1 MPPIPFA
8 RLSRSLMSL
17 ATALTILLAMTA
29 LGPAIAAAAEDTPD
43 PNCCGYIVFGNVW
56 YDQNGDGIW
65 QVGEP
70 PLAGWDVEVFNIS
83 NVLVATL
90 TTDALGYYET
100 LAPVGCGGTFHL
112 KQVVQPGWT
121 QTLPPA
127 SGFYT
132 DIGFG
137 CGGTTFGPYNFGN
150 KQPDCLPFTKT
161 YTLDAEFNLG
171 TLSGVVTNSDQL
183 ELSPTATTWE
193 FAWIANASEGTI
205 SKVSTQ
211 TGKEVGRYYTG
222 PPEPG
227 NGYGYLSPSRTV
239 IDVNGDCWVAN
250 RNMSSTHFASVSQ
263 IVTAGGIDWNSN
275 SNIDT
280 ATDSN
285 TNGQIDSWEMLP
297 WGQDER
303 VVRHY
308 LLGSTLGD
316 QARAMVIDKAGYLW
330 VGLCITQQLVKV
342 DTALPTAT
350 YSANNPSTA
359 APILVSIPVPL
370 PPHSGMPYGLALSP
384 NGKLYMSTVNSRA
397 FEIDPGLA
405 SGGTGAGPAVTET
418 IDHGGSNYG
427 IAVDQNCIVWL
438 AVRTGP
444 SGQFGCIRWD
454 PTLTLGNP
462 LLGWTYSNPGAP
474 GIGRGIT
481 VDFNNEIWM
490 ACNDANHSVVKF
502 SNTLV
507 PNVLGVYPTPSDTP
521 VGVGAAS
528 DGNII
533 VTPSHNSLW
542 CKLDV
547 TTGAL
552 IPLPGPE
559 LVGAGPYTYSDF
571 TGSQLSMT
579 GLQQG
584 TWNVVTDGGSSLLAW
599 NFIGWNDLVPVG
611 TSVLV
616 EARVAATLP
625 ALAAQPWTIIGTSGP
640 LGIPIPGRYIE
651 TRVRLQRSADC
662 GIPFVTPILYD
673 LTVSAICN
681 ICSFATCPSDTTI
694 PCTSPQGAEFSWPA
708 PIMQGTCDS
717 TWTVSCSPSPGY
729 FPIGTT
735 PVICTAVNAENDT
748 VICQFNVTVA
758 GGCDPPPTG
767 ACCINNLCSISTEAA
782 CELSGGIYFGDG
794 TDCTGGCNQD
804 CVEPPNNLA
813 GWWPLD
819 AAPGGITPSL
829 TSPFT
834 SGTLVNAPTPL
845 AGEQVTNSY
854 RFNGTN
860 QSIQVP
866 HHVSLDIGAGDFSV
880 DAWIRTTQ
888 SQGVATLLD
897 KRNTSPIQG
906 LVVFL
911 NNGYPALQLAV
922 AGGFTNYSLSAING
936 GAPAFV
942 ADGLW
947 HLVAVTVDRD
957 DPTGIQFYV
966 DGNPVGTPLNP
977 TGRMGSLNSTASLV
991 LAGAHPVLG
1000 GRHLAGDLDEVEL
1013 IRRELSADEIYRLF
1027 DAGAAGKCPETC
1039 YATKNALCCN
1049 GLTSGSSV
1057 TICNYSLVPH
1067 TYSWGVSPLT
1077 SGIGCGPT
1085 GPSGFFPTSGT
1096 LTVPAQGC
1104 VTVPIQVACPSNVPV
1119 GQTACYQ
1126 VQIFNH
1132 DTGRLF
1138 GCTGSVRRAKKWC
1151 WLLSAEIGPVGI
1163 FGIYPGVS
1171 RPIEFEV
1178 RNLGEGNSP
1187 ESIDYMIRPLAG
1199 DTGLPSAGVSLNG
1212 LPPGQ
1217 PVIGTRMIPPGES
1230 EIVTLEV
1237 SYSDA
1242 SPIGYDRLVIDADEN
1257 GDNQLDPITELA
1269 VRSVLPGTSSVP
1281 GDTPP
1286 PAPTSVDS
1294 GRLLLVFPNP
1304 FSASDQIRFR
1314 VEGDNDQDVKLRLFD
1329 PMGRLV
1335 KSFYDAQPMTP
1346 GEHTVNWNALDDR
1359 GQPLRSGIYFLKL
1372 EVGHRSESIKLMV
1385 RP

>member
-1 MPPIPFA
+1 M
-8 RLSRSLMSL
+8 SRFSMTLAIFL
-17 ATALTILLAMTA
+17 LAATGGATTATAA
-29 LGPAIAAAAEDTPD
+29 PPDTD
-43 PNCCGYIVFGNVW
+43 CCGYTVMGNVW
-56 YDQNGDGIW
+56 YDQNADGIK
-65 QVGEP
+65 QLVEP
-70 PLAGWDVEVFNIS
+70 PLAGWSVEVFDSTNT
-83 NVLVATL
+83 LVTTL
-90 TTDALGYYET
+90 TTDALGYYST
-100 LAPVGCGGTFHL
+100 IAPVGCGNIFIL

-121 QTLPPA
+121 QSFPPS
-127 SGFYT
+127 SGFHT
-132 DIGFG
+132 GLGTG
-137 CGGTTFGPYNFGN
+137 CGPTFGPYDFGN
-150 KQPDCLPFTKT
+150 KQPNCLPFTKT
-161 YTLDAEFNLG
+161 YTLDADFNLG
-171 TLSGVVTNSDQL
+171 TLSGIVTNSDQL
-183 ELSPTATTWE
+183 ELSPTSTTWQ

-205 SKVSTQ
+205 SKVNTQ

-222 PPEPG
+222 PADGG

-239 IDVNGDCWVAN
+239 VDVNGDCWVAN
-250 RNMSSTHFASVSQ
+250 RNLSSAHFASVTQ
-263 IVTAGGIDWNSN
+263 IVTSGGIDWNSN
-275 SNIDT
+275 TIIDT

-285 TNGQIDSWEMLP
+285 NNGQIDPWEILP

-308 LLGSTLGD
+308 LLGSTIGD

-342 DTALPTAT
+342 DATLPTAT

-359 APILVSIPVPL
+359 APSLVSIPVPL
-370 PPHSGMPYGLALSP
+370 APHTGMPYGMALSP
-384 NGKLYMSTVNSRA
+384 NGKLYMSTVNSKA
-397 FEIDPGLA
+397 FEIDPGLV
-405 SGGTGAGPAVTET
+405 SGGTIAGPAITET
-418 IDHGGSNYG
+418 INHGGSNYG

-438 AVRTGP
+438 AIRLGP
-444 SGQFGCIRWD
+444 GGQYGCIRWD
-454 PTLTLGNP
+454 PTMTLGNP
-462 LLGWTYSNPGAP
+462 LLGWTISNPGAP

-490 ACNDANHSVVKF
+490 ACNDSSNSVVKF
-502 SNTLV
+502 SNTPV
-507 PNVLGVYPTPSDTP
+507 PNVIGVYPTPSDTP
-521 VGVGAAS
+521 VGVGAAE
-528 DGNII
+528 DGHII

-542 CKLDV
+542 CKIDV
-547 TTGAL
+547 NTGAQ

-559 LVGAGPYTYSDF
+559 LVGYGPYTYSDF
-571 TGSQLSMT
+571 TGSQMNMT

-584 TWNVVTDGGSSLLAW
+584 IWSVITDGGSSLLAW
-599 NFIGWNDLVPVG
+599 NFIGWNELTPVG

-616 EARVAATLP
+616 EARIAATLP
-625 ALAAQPWTIIGTSGP
+625 ALAAQSWTIIGTSGP
-640 LGIPIPGRYIE
+640 LGSPIPGRYIE
-651 TRVRLQRSADC
+651 TRVRLQRSAEC
-662 GIPFVTPILYD
+662 GVPFVTPVLYD

-681 ICSFATCPSDTTI
+681 ICTFATCPSDTTI
-694 PCTSPQGAEFSWPA
+694 PCTSPQGAEFSWPV
-708 PIMQGTCDS
+708 PIMQGSCDS
-717 TWTVSCSPSPGY
+717 TWTVNCSPSPGY
-729 FPIGTT
+729 FSVGTT

-767 ACCINNLCSISTEAA
+767 ACCTNNFCTITTLAD
-782 CELSGGIYFGDG
+782 CEQSGGIYFGDG
-794 TDCTGGCNQD
+794 TDCTSGCDQN

-819 AAPGGITPSL
+819 IAPGGITPSL

-834 SGTLVNAPTPL
+834 GGTMINGPTPL
-845 AGEQVTNSY
+845 PGEQVANSY
-854 RFNGTN
+854 RFNGVN
-860 QSIQVP
+860 QSVLVP
-866 HHVSLDIGAGDFSV
+866 HHISLDIGPGDVTV

-888 SQGVATLLD
+888 SQGVATLID
-897 KRNTSPIQG
+897 KRNASPIQG
-906 LVVFL
+906 FVVFL
-911 NNGYPALQLAV
+911 NNGYPGLQLAV
-922 AGGFTNYSLSAING
+922 GGGFTNYGLSAVNG

-947 HLVAVTVDRD
+947 HLVAVTLDRD
-957 DPTGIQFYV
+957 DPAGLQFYV

-977 TGRMGSLNSTASLV
+977 TGRMGSLNSAASL
-991 LAGAHPVLG
+991 LMAGVHPALG
-1000 GRHLAGDLDEVEL
+1000 GRHFAGDLDEVEL
-1013 IRRELSADEIYRLF
+1013 IRRELGADEIYRLYEV
-1027 DAGAAGKCPETC
+1027 GAAGKCPESC

-1077 SGIGCGPT
+1077 AGPGCGPI

-1096 LTVPAQGC
+1096 VTVPAQGC
-1104 VTVPIQVACPSNVPV
+1104 VTVPIQVACPSGVPV

-1151 WLLSAEIGPVGI
+1151 WQLASAEIGPIGI
-1163 FGIYPGVS
+1163 LGIYPGVP

-1178 RNLGEGNSP
+1178 KNLGEGNDP

-1212 LPPGQ
+1212 LPPGE
-1217 PVIGTRMIPPGES
+1217 PIIGTRMISPGES
-1230 EIVTLEV
+1230 EIITVLV
-1237 SYSDA
+1237 SYPDA
-1242 SPIGYDRLVIDADEN
+1242 SPIGHDRLLIDADED
-1257 GDNQLDPITELA
+1257 GDTQLDPITELA

-1281 GDTPP
+1281 GEDPV
-1286 PAPTSVDS
+1286 PAPAPVDS

-1314 VEGDNDQDVKLRLFD
+1314 VEGDRPQDVKLRLFD

-1335 KSFYDAQPMTP
+1335 KSFYYEMLMAP
-1346 GEHTVNWNALDDR
+1346 GEHTVNWNTMDGS